1 MTYLLW
7 TLQVLLAIL
16 FLFGGVVKLLMP
28 GEQLVAQTGV
38 PAALM
43 YFVSVCEIL
52 GGLGLLL
59 PELFRIRT
67 GLTPLAAIG
76 LIMIMIGAVTIT
88 LLKTGIV
95 AAMVPLITGI
105 LLAFVA
111 YSRWRLAPLKAR

>member
-59 PELFRIRT
+59 PGLFRIRT